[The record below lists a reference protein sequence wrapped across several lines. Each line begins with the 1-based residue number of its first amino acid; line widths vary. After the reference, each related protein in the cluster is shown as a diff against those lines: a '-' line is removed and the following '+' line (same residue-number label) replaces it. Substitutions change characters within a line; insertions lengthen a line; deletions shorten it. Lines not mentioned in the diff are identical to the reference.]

1 MTKKI
6 VIGVG
11 VIAIIIVIL
20 LISGALKF
28 NFSATRS
35 QPESET
41 VDTQETPLPEGWQ
54 KYSSGEFGY
63 TVAYPDVWNLSE
75 KNSGGSRD
83 LLIVIPGDKAF
94 VRIAGYKDSSLSSKE
109 SVEASIEEYKAS
121 FNNKPNEQLEKFQSK
136 IQGEIG
142 GFEAT
147 GLMLV
152 NDVQYRF
159 LERGLLA
166 TNGRVLIMRG
176 SVSNAEDV
184 ITQEEFEELS
194 ATVRKILDS
203 FRPL

>member
-11 VIAIIIVIL
+11 ILVGIIAVL
-20 LISGALKF
+20 MATGVFKF
-28 NFSATRS
+28 NVS
-35 QPESET
+35 
-41 VDTQETPLPEGWQ
+41 VTPSSKEAAQKEFVLPEGWQ

-63 TVAYPDVWNLSE
+63 TVAYPDTWNLSE
-75 KNSGGSRD
+75 KNSDGSRD
-83 LLIVIPGDKAF
+83 LLIVIPGNKAF
-94 VRIAGYKDSSLSSKE
+94 VRITGYKDFSLSSKE

-121 FNNKPNEQLEKFQSK
+121 FNDKPNEQLEKFQSK
-136 IQGEIG
+136 MEGKIG
-142 GFEAT
+142 AFEAA
-147 GLMLV
+147 GLMLA

-176 SVSNAEDV
+176 SVSNAEGA
-184 ITQEEFEELS
+184 ITQKEFEELS
-194 ATVRKILDS
+194 ATVRKIMDS